1 VHPAAW
7 AEVLVIRPEESAS
20 PALQRFRVPAC
31 TPGPVSAHEAGPVKC
46 ACAAR
51 TDEPYAL
58 SDEPVG
64 GVVALS
70 FHAVR
75 PHRRQRTTTSPC
87 PGPLPPCRGMGS
99 LKSRSST
106 SCHTFQQ
113 SSSLRWRPCPYR
125 LPESGYTMGTGRQ
138 PRPRRWWGSR
148 HLVRIRVG
156 RFCGKLQVT
165 SLPPAMVRNSR
176 WGSGVVRG
184 RGRRDRGS
192 VQQVQHSCITL
203 RSESYRSM
211 EKCCTCCTE
220 PLTFSLDR

>member
-1 VHPAAW
+1 VGDVSQRLFGVLHRTRIRRLRPPLRVNVRSPASKPALRPHPSRHSHSVHPAAW

-138 PRPRRWWGSR
+138 PRPRRWWGQDTWCASGWGDP
-148 HLVRIRVG
+148 VE
-156 RFCGKLQVT
+156 
-165 SLPPAMVRNSR
+165 NS
-176 WGSGVVRG
+176 
-184 RGRRDRGS
+184 
-192 VQQVQHSCITL
+192 
-203 RSESYRSM
+203 
-211 EKCCTCCTE
+211 K
-220 PLTFSLDR
+220 